1 MLPKFPECALLVPGT
16 IIARDG
22 LRVKIAPPLAG
33 ATLPRMKRAL
43 LLCLLLTT
51 PALAQAPG
59 DTIAAALATGP
70 TGTRV
75 GLLVVDADG
84 HELVAVHPD
93 DRFVP
98 ASNTKIFTTA
108 TAYATLGDLTLP
120 DRDGGATVRIEGHS
134 VVLTGHGD
142 ARMSSAAGC
151 TVDCLATLADAVA
164 AKTRSVRDVIGDD
177 SWFPDQRWSPGMSW
191 NNIPTRSGTGISA
204 LTLDDNELPV
214 TVAPAARIGAAP
226 VVAASAYYTVENA
239 AMTVPGGATAIGF
252 DRAPNGRVLRITGTI
267 ALGAKP
273 LRERLG
279 IDDPAD
285 YAAWTFR
292 NLLRA
297 RGVTV
302 TGRVMVRHRPTG
314 LADDPARRGGAPAA
328 HPPEPPVLARLVPPP
343 LAEDVRI
350 TNKTSQNLH
359 AELLLRRIGRVQ
371 GSGSSADG
379 QAVVRRVTVEAGVPR
394 AGFDLSDGSGMSTYN
409 RISPRVAVTLLR
421 WITRQPW
428 GAAWRDTLPVGGV
441 DGTLARRFA
450 GTPLDHR
457 LFAKTGSLNATSAL
471 SGWLIAKSGRTLT
484 FALFANDIPDGASA
498 TAAMDAA
505 LEAVAAAN

>member
-1 MLPKFPECALLVPGT
+1 MCAVGSVP

-22 LRVKIAPPLAG
+22 LRVKIAPPPAR
-33 ATLPRMKRAL
+33 ATLRTMKRAL
-43 LLCLLLTT
+43 SLCLFLAA
-51 PALAQAPG
+51 PAAAQAPG
-59 DTIAAALATGP
+59 GTEAAALATAP
-70 TGTRV
+70 AGTRF
-75 GLLVVDADG
+75 GLLVTDADG
-84 HELVAVHPD
+84 RTSAAIDPD
-93 DRFVP
+93 SRFVP

-120 DRDGGATVRIEGHS
+120 DTEGGASVRIEGRD
-134 VVLTGHGD
+134 VVLAGHGD
-142 ARMSSAAGC
+142 ARLSSAAAC
-151 TVDCLATLADAVA
+151 TADCLATLADAVA

-177 SWFPDQRWSPGMSW
+177 SWFPDLRWSPGMSW

-214 TVAPAARIGAAP
+214 TVTPEARIGAHPVLTVAP
-226 VVAASAYYTVENA
+226 YYTVENA
-239 AMTVPGGATAIGF
+239 AITVAGGATAIGF
-252 DRAPNGRVLRITGTI
+252 DRAPNDRVLRITGTI

-328 HPPEPPVLARLVPPP
+328 HPPEPPVLAGLVPTP

-371 GSGSSADG
+371 GSGSIADG
-379 QAVVRRVTVEAGVPR
+379 QAAVRRVMAEASVPR

-409 RISPRVAVTLLR
+409 RISPRAAVTLLR
-421 WITRQPW
+421 WIARQSW
-428 GAAWRDTLPVGGV
+428 GAAWRETLPVGGI